1 LFYSYLG
8 AMYLES
14 VNYLEHYGLRRRMDR
29 NGIMESIGYQH
40 SWSAVS
46 SPISF
51 RIQRHSDHHAHKFR
65 PYQILR
71 RMDKAPTM
79 PFEYILMLFLIVFP
93 PMFWLIVDP
102 RVKSI

>member
-1 LFYSYLG
+1 
-8 AMYLES
+8 MYLES
-14 VNYLEHYGLRRRMDR
+14 VNYLEHYGLRRRADK

-40 SWSAVS
+40 SWSGVS

-79 PFEYILMLFLIVFP
+79 PFEYIWMLFLILVP
-93 PMFWLIVDP
+93 PMYFLVIDP